1 MAIRGA
7 MMHASDWHLFSDHGA
22 GGIVKSRHDL
32 IRRMDLPRPGSSNE
46 RNSYAQDSRALG
58 YCKKRA
64 SNNDKVEQLFLPTLL
79 LFSTLSLADKHT
91 DAVGST
97 PQSPV
102 ILQIPELATMLLCR
116 PGRRPVDVAPKR
128 RLHLSGFR
136 LQTTPADQWYR
147 VNHALSKKSRKKA
160 SVADDP
166 LGRVTASSLG
176 CEAGGATPTRRISSC
191 GLDGTLLRK
200 DATLFA
206 YSQPAAT
213 AGFSS
218 LGLVQSGSRGP
229 VLVKGLHLHVER
241 VRRITSSQRSGY
253 AGVVS
258 GMAKCVRL
266 CCNCFIGSWTL
277 QWKVTTPIAVVPLS
291 TSSLF
296 VRPTKHMHVDMYCS
310 SVITSPFC
318 SSTQR
323 TNKSVM
329 ATTHHVI
336 SQDQVASHA
345 AYMNLVRS
353 ACPCLLPTALTRSVP
368 PVPPRQDSTMA
379 DEGAVSIV

>member
-7 MMHASDWHLFSDHGA
+7 TTHTNDWHLFSDHGV
-22 GGIVKSRHDL
+22 GCIVESRRDL
-32 IRRMDLPRPGSSNE
+32 IRCMDLARCMAN
-46 RNSYAQDSRALG
+46 
-58 YCKKRA
+58 RA

-79 LFSTLSLADKHT
+79 LFSTLSLADVHT

-128 RLHLSGFR
+128 RLHSSEFR

-147 VNHALSKKSRKKA
+147 VNHALSKKSREKA

-258 GMAKCVRL
+258 GMANATKAGRCRVTVHRL
-266 CCNCFIGSWTL
+266 VDPAMEGYNAYRSRASLNLDLIR
-277 QWKVTTPIAVVPLS
+277 LS
-291 TSSLF
+291 VSLASRPDALRTS
-296 VRPTKHMHVDMYCS
+296 
-310 SVITSPFC
+310 
-318 SSTQR
+318 
-323 TNKSVM
+323 
-329 ATTHHVI
+329 
-336 SQDQVASHA
+336 
-345 AYMNLVRS
+345 RS
-353 ACPCLLPTALTRSVP
+353 ASSRLHHGR
-368 PVPPRQDSTMA
+368 
-379 DEGAVSIV
+379 